1 MKLSDIAELKM
12 IPGAKELKMLAIG
25 NAPKLNYTTVIPTHE
40 RSFYKY
46 LTINELQSLR
56 CFFYQNQ

>member
-1 MKLSDIAELKM
+1 MKWSDIAELNI

-25 NAPKLNYTTVIPTHE
+25 NSPKINCNSDIPTHE
-40 RSFYKY
+40 RTFYKY

-56 CFFYQNQ
+56 CSLYQNH